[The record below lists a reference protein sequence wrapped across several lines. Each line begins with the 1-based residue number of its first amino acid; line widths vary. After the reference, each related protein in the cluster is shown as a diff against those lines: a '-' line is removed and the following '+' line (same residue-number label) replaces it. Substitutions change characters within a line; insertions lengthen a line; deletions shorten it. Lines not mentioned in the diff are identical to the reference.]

1 MGTLRGIWVKEA
13 HGEPM
18 TAVDEAQAL
27 AGQGFDGGVGEAST
41 RQVTVLTAEAWAD
54 VEATLGTS
62 VDPALRRANLLVAG
76 LDLTGTT
83 GRVLRVGDLR
93 LEITGET
100 KPCHQMDTAMDGLR
114 AALEPEWRGG
124 AHGVVLG
131 DANVRVGDPVGW
143 D

>member
-41 RQVTVLTAEAWAD
+41 RQVTVLAAEAWAD
-54 VEATLGTS
+54 VEATLGMS

-76 LDLTGTT
+76 LDLAGAT

-100 KPCHQMDTAMDGLR
+100 KPCHQMDFAVDGLR
-114 AALEPEWRGG
+114 AALEPDWRGG

-131 DANVRVGDPVGW
+131 DATVRMGDPVGW

>member
-1 MGTLRGIWVKEA
+1 MGTLQGIWVKEA

-18 TAVDEAQAL
+18 IAVDEAKAL

-54 VEATLGTS
+54 VETTLGMS

-100 KPCHQMDTAMDGLR
+100 KPCHQMDTAVDGLR
-114 AALEPEWRGG
+114 AALEPDWRGG
-124 AHGVVLG
+124 AHGVVLS
-131 DANVRVGDPVGW
+131 DATVRMGDPVGW

>member
-27 AGQGFDGGVGEAST
+27 AGQGFDGGVGEAPT
-41 RQVTVLTAEAWAD
+41 RQVTVLAAEAWAD
-54 VEATLGTS
+54 AEATLGMS

-76 LDLTGTT
+76 VDLTGTT

>member
-1 MGTLRGIWVKEA
+1 MGTLRRIWVKEA
-13 HGEPM
+13 RGEPM
-18 TAVDEAQAL
+18 TAVDEVMAL

-41 RQVTVLTAEAWAD
+41 RQVTVLAAEAWAD
-54 VEATLGTS
+54 VEATLGMS

-76 LDLTGTT
+76 LDLAGTT

-100 KPCHQMDTAMDGLR
+100 KPCYQMDAAVDGLR
-114 AALEPEWRGG
+114 AALEPDWRGG
-124 AHGVVLG
+124 AHGVVLN
-131 DANVRVGDPVGW
+131 DATVRMGDPVGW

>member
-1 MGTLRGIWVKEA
+1 
-13 HGEPM
+13 M
-18 TAVDEAQAL
+18 TAVDEAKVL
-27 AGQGFDGGVGEAST
+27 ADQGFDGGVREAST
-41 RQVTVLTAEAWAD
+41 RQVTVLAAEAWAD
-54 VEATLGTS
+54 AEATVGMS

-76 LDLTGTT
+76 VDLTGTT

>member
-41 RQVTVLTAEAWAD
+41 RQVTVLAAEAWAD
-54 VEATLGTS
+54 VEAMLGVS
-62 VDPALRRANLLVAG
+62 VDPALRRANLLVAC
-76 LDLTGTT
+76 LDLAGTT

-100 KPCHQMDTAMDGLR
+100 KPCHQMDSAVDGLR
-114 AALEPEWRGG
+114 AALEPDWRGG

-131 DANVRVGDPVGW
+131 DATVRMGDPVGW

>member
-1 MGTLRGIWVKEA
+1 MQGIWVKEV

-18 TAVDEAQAL
+18 TAVDEAEAL
-27 AGQGFDGGVGEAST
+27 AGQGFDGGVVAAST
-41 RQVTVLTAEAWAD
+41 RQLTVLAAEAWAD
-54 VEATLGTS
+54 VEATLGMS
-62 VDPALRRANLLVAG
+62 VDPALRRANLLVDG
-76 LDLTGTT
+76 LDLVGTT

-100 KPCHQMDTAMDGLR
+100 KPCHQMDAAVNGLR
-114 AALEPEWRGG
+114 DALEPDWRGG

-131 DANVRVGDPVGW
+131 DATVRVGDPVGW

>member
-1 MGTLRGIWVKEA
+1 VGTLQGIWIKETR
-13 HGEPM
+13 GEPM
-18 TAVDEAQAL
+18 TAVDEAKVL
-27 AGQGFDGGVGEAST
+27 ASQGFDGGVGEAST
-41 RQVTVLTAEAWAD
+41 RQVTVLAAEAWAD
-54 VEATLGTS
+54 VEAMLGVS

-76 LDLTGTT
+76 VDLAGAT

-100 KPCHQMDTAMDGLR
+100 KPCHQMDTAVDGLR
-114 AALEPEWRGG
+114 TALEPDWRGG

-131 DANVRVGDPVGW
+131 DATVRVGDQVGW

>member
-41 RQVTVLTAEAWAD
+41 RQVTVLAAEAWAD
-54 VEATLGTS
+54 VEAMLGVS
-62 VDPALRRANLLVAG
+62 VDPALRRANLLVADV
-76 LDLTGTT
+76 DLAGTT
-83 GRVLRVGDLR
+83 GRVLHVGDLR

-100 KPCHQMDTAMDGLR
+100 KPCHQMDTAVDGLR
-114 AALEPEWRGG
+114 TALKPDWRGG

-131 DANVRVGDPVGW
+131 DATVRVGDPVGW

>member
-1 MGTLRGIWVKEA
+1 MGTLQGIWIKEA
-13 HGEPM
+13 RGEPM
-18 TAVDEAQAL
+18 TAMDEVKAL
-27 AGQGFDGGVGEAST
+27 AGQGVDGGVGEAST
-41 RQVTVLTAEAWAD
+41 RQVTVLAAEAWAD
-54 VEATLGTS
+54 VEAMLGVS

-76 LDLTGTT
+76 VDLAGTT

-100 KPCHQMDTAMDGLR
+100 KPCHQMDTAVDGLR
-114 AALEPEWRGG
+114 AALEPDWRGG

-131 DANVRVGDPVGW
+131 DATVRVGDPVGW

>member
-27 AGQGFDGGVGEAST
+27 AGQGFDEGVGEAST
-41 RQVTVLTAEAWAD
+41 RQVTVLAAEAWAD
-54 VEATLGTS
+54 VEATLGVS
-62 VDPALRRANLLVAG
+62 VDPALRRANLLVDG
-76 LDLTGTT
+76 LALAGTT

-100 KPCHQMDTAMDGLR
+100 KPCHQMDASVSGLR
-114 AALEPEWRGG
+114 DALEPDWRGG
-124 AHGVVLG
+124 VHGVVLG
-131 DANVRVGDPVGW
+131 DATVRVGAPVSW

>member
-1 MGTLRGIWVKEA
+1 MKKVR
-13 HGEPM
+13 GEPM
-18 TAVDEAQAL
+18 TAVDEARAL

-41 RQVTVLTAEAWAD
+41 RQVTVLAVEAWAHA
-54 VEATLGTS
+54 EAMLGVS

-76 LDLTGTT
+76 VDLAGTA

-100 KPCHQMDTAMDGLR
+100 KPCYQMDAAVNGLR
-114 AALEPEWRGG
+114 AALEPDWRGG
-124 AHGVVLG
+124 AHGVVLN
-131 DANVRVGDPVGW
+131 DATVRTGDPVGW

>member
-1 MGTLRGIWVKEA
+1 MGTLQGIWIKEA
-13 HGEPM
+13 RGEPM
-18 TAVDEAQAL
+18 TAVDEAKAL

-41 RQVTVLTAEAWAD
+41 RQVTVLAAEAWAD
-54 VEATLGTS
+54 VEATLGMS

>member
-41 RQVTVLTAEAWAD
+41 RQVTVLAAEAWAD
-54 VEATLGTS
+54 VEATLGVS
-62 VDPALRRANLLVAG
+62 VDPALRRANLLVDG
-76 LDLTGTT
+76 LDLAGTT

-100 KPCHQMDTAMDGLR
+100 KPCHQMDFAVDGLR
-114 AALEPEWRGG
+114 AALEPDWRGG

-131 DANVRVGDPVGW
+131 DATVRMGDPVGW

>member
-1 MGTLRGIWVKEA
+1 MGTLQGIWVKEVR
-13 HGEPM
+13 GEPM

-41 RQVTVLTAEAWAD
+41 RQVTVLAAEAWAD
-54 VEATLGTS
+54 VEATLGMS

-76 LDLTGTT
+76 LELAGTT

-100 KPCHQMDTAMDGLR
+100 KPCHQMDSAVVGLW
-114 AALEPEWRGG
+114 AALELDWRGG

-131 DANVRVGDPVGW
+131 DATVRMGDPVGW